1 MRRIHLVIAVALTLL
16 VSQPSPYAK
25 CPVDTLIVQ
34 GSIAESG
41 EGPMEVAVV
50 AHTPKGDFSGRT
62 EASGGR
68 FRVEVRF
75 NTLKSWSPLLG
86 HNCTNTPKA
95 IDVKLSRGG
104 QVLSEER
111 LNFKG
116 DFEATDLVTYRLKRE
131 LTLRAGS
138 K

>member
-1 MRRIHLVIAVALTLL
+1 
-16 VSQPSPYAK
+16 
-25 CPVDTLIVQ
+25 
-34 GSIAESG
+34 
-41 EGPMEVAVV
+41 MEVAVA

-138 K
+138 KSRRTAGRPSATATT